1 MGKLIGSLCAV
12 VGVLTIAMPVPVIV
26 ANFSHFYKLNQ
37 QQQQQQQQ
45 HQQKQQQQQQQQ
57 Q

>member
-12 VGVLTIAMPVPVIV
+12 VGVLTIAMSVPVIV